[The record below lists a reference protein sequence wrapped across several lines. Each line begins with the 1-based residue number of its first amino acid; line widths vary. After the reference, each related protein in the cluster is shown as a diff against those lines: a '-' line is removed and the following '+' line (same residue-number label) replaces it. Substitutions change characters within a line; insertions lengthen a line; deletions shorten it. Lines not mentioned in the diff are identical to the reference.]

1 MIVGFDRATLEDAAV
16 SEQVVAEEPIG
27 DQTQRVE
34 LRIGRSHGAPEKH
47 LRAEAHEQFSVEVLA
62 EEIGLSRSQLYRKVI
77 ALTGLSVNELIRKL
91 RMQKAAQLLEQKW
104 GPIAQVAY
112 EVGISNLSYFS
123 KIFKEEFGTLPSE
136 YEKQS

>member
-1 MIVGFDRATLEDAAV
+1 MSKVLVVFDLTAPDVSDQGRAAFPIA
-16 SEQVVAEEPIG
+16 SAQVANGE
-27 DQTQRVE
+27 RVQQ
-34 LRIGRSHGAPEKH
+34 
-47 LRAEAHEQFSVEVLA
+47 QFSLVEPGGVYGREQDPQA
-62 EEIGLSRSQLYRKVI
+62 RVKAVI
-77 ALTGLSVNELIRKL
+77 VVTRAGTGMAGPFIQDQVNAARPTI